1 MIAVRLSLK
10 YGIYKAI
17 TSAVLLTAS
26 NVDFDQVPE
35 KESDTGLS
43 EEAD

>member
-10 YGIYKAI
+10 YGIYKVI

-26 NVDFDQVPE
+26 NVDFE
-35 KESDTGLS
+35 
-43 EEAD
+43 